1 MMLRTPQ
8 QVWEN
13 TCEDPRWITDQ
24 ASILDEI
31 LREAFAA
38 GYAEGASTVARA
50 IEGHAARLGSQFA
63 APVTPSIPMGLRSLA
78 QVAHELGRDQVAVAA
93 AWRRSGAVAPA
104 AVSPAKKGA

>member
-13 TCEDPRWITDQ
+13 TCEDPRWLDNQ

-50 IEGHAARLGSQFA
+50 IEGHAQRLCSQLA
-63 APVTPSIPMGLRSLA
+63 APVTPSVPMGLRSLA

-93 AWRRSGAVAPA
+93 AWKRSGAVA
-104 AVSPAKKGA
+104 VLPAKERA